1 MIKSQYKV
9 NMGNKKKILIIVIIV
24 LMIAIFCGVFGSIV
38 WFNNMLKPVNESST
52 ETKKVEIE
60 QGLSTVKIIEKLK
73 QEELIKDELAT
84 KIFIKLNNVNSLKA
98 GKYELSPSMSL
109 EKILQTMVDGDV
121 INEEI
126 TITFKEGKN
135 IRWIA
140 KKIAEETSNSEEDVY
155 NKLSDREYI
164 SNLIEKYWFLTD
176 EIQNEDIY
184 YALEG
189 YLFPETYTFKNK
201 DVTVE
206 EIFKQMLDQ
215 TDQILN
221 KYKKYIDKTG
231 YSVHQLLTIGSIIE
245 LEGKDVESRRGISSV
260 IYNRLKSNMSLGSD
274 VTTYYAIKVD
284 MGERNL
290 TSKELNTYN
299 AYNTRGPNMQGKLPV
314 GPIASVSEE
323 SIKCA
328 IAPIKS
334 DYLYFVADKNG
345 KIYFSKTN
353 DEHNKIISELKQNK
367 LWFTY
372 EQ

>member
-73 QEELIKDELAT
+73 QENLIKDELAT

-155 NKLSDREYI
+155 KYMRKYMLDKVAAKKHASTAKMELVPGFYAI
-164 SNLIEKYWFLTD
+164 YSNIFLKIMRTTD
-176 EIQNEDIY
+176 LQESTQAYGNDY
-184 YALEG
+184 Y
-189 YLFPETYTFKNK
+189 
-201 DVTVE
+201 DVTIKKCLWHTACVE
-206 EIFKQMLDQ
+206 NGCENLCRLFC
-215 TDQILN
+215 
-221 KYKKYIDKTG
+221 
-231 YSVHQLLTIGSIIE
+231 
-245 LEGKDVESRRGISSV
+245 DVD
-260 IYNRLKSNMSLGSD
+260 D
-274 VTTYYAIKVD
+274 VTYGGLKKI
-284 MGERNL
+284 GF
-290 TSKELNTYN
+290 
-299 AYNTRGPNMQGKLPV
+299 TRT
-314 GPIASVSEE
+314 
-323 SIKCA
+323 
-328 IAPIKS
+328 
-334 DYLYFVADKNG
+334 
-345 KIYFSKTN
+345 KTLGYGG
-353 DEHNKIISELKQNK
+353 DCCDFHFFKK
-367 LWFTY
+367 
-372 EQ
+372 